1 VTYKTFLF
9 ACLATFVIPLSIA
22 QTPGADVRLTND
34 FPGSTGYISAFTLAT
49 GNPYTDAVLSEC
61 SIARGRQNEPAV
73 EVDPRNT
80 NVLIGSSNDY
90 CGVYSTVVGGVP
102 VALGPIWLGYYRS
115 ENGGTSFQSSLVPGY
130 PGDVSPFAAL
140 AQIRTASA
148 GDPVIAWD
156 GHGRVFMGS
165 ESSGDPAGTA
175 KTFGD
180 VWVARYEN
188 PDGEGGSTINDGKAY
203 RGTTRVAKGSSAPNL
218 LGVFHDKTAIQADHS
233 GSPCDGNVY
242 FSWARFTAGKN
253 SNIYFVRSTDHG
265 VTFSNPVL
273 ITTSIK
279 NVQDPDISV
288 TGNGHVYVTFDEGE
302 TKSGQR
308 SAVAIAKSTDCGQTF
323 SKPQVV
329 TTFIPYTPLDVSAPQ
344 PIPIPTA
351 SLDDPLFEGTSA
363 AGSIARDCG
372 DFADHCASGFT
383 FPRGGTAPRSTADQL
398 DKNHEWIYIVYDP
411 SKPGTVVPTGTT
423 FFTTEVPGQ
432 GSQAGIF
439 FTRYDGAAGTH
450 TTPALIDDE
459 STGHQFFPDISAD
472 GGVLH
477 VLWWD
482 SRLDPNYSP
491 TRPIGNNAAGV
502 VAPSLDVW
510 AAKSNDN
517 GATWTGQTRVTDVTS
532 NAGYEQFDNRQIPF
546 AGDYLWITSHG
557 DFSFGTWTDWR
568 DTVQGTDPRETTED
582 NDNATTDVHQCRTFN
597 TTFGFW
603 SGDLCPH
610 AGGIDQNIF
619 GDHTP

>member
-34 FPGSTGYISAFTLAT
+34 FPDSTGYISAFTLAT

-115 ENGGTSFQSSLVPGY
+115 ENGGASFQSSLVPGY

-188 PDGEGGSTINDGKAY
+188 PNGEGGSTINDGKAY

-273 ITTSIK
+273 ITTSIT
-279 NVQDPDISV
+279 NMQDPDISV
-288 TGNGHVYVTFDEGE
+288 TGNGHVYVTFNEGE
-302 TKSGQR
+302 TKSGQP
-308 SAVAIAKSTDCGQTF
+308 SAVVIAKSTDCGQTF

-372 DFADHCASGFT
+372 DFADHCDSGFT

>member
-22 QTPGADVRLTND
+22 QTPDADVRLTND

-61 SIARGRQNEPAV
+61 STARGRQNEPAV

-115 ENGGTSFQSSLVPGY
+115 ENGGASFQSSLVPGY

-273 ITTSIK
+273 ITTSIT

-302 TKSGQR
+302 TKSGQP
-308 SAVAIAKSTDCGQTF
+308 SAVVIAQSTDCGQTF
-323 SKPQVV
+323 SKTQVV